1 MTDPI
6 KRLEAELASLRP
18 SPLSPRVIDAIA
30 EDLADAGGAP
40 QQQPLR
46 FADRCLLAVMSAG
59 SLAACVIVGL
69 IAWQIV
75 DRAPDPAAPQQI
87 LAVQTPSAQ
96 SPAPTPATIGQ
107 YQQALAR
114 SHDAIPEILR

>member
-18 SPLSPRVIDAIA
+18 SPLSSKVVDAIA
-30 EDLADAGGAP
+30 DELADP
-40 QQQPLR
+40 PLR
-46 FADRCLLAVMSAG
+46 FADRCLLAAMGAG

-69 IAWQIV
+69 VVWQIAGSEP
-75 DRAPDPAAPQQI
+75 RASAQQQI
-87 LAVQTPSAQ
+87 LAVQTPPMQPLA
-96 SPAPTPATIGQ
+96 PATLGE

-114 SHDAIPEILR
+114 SSDAVPEIFR